1 MIPQAMQALM
11 VLCALFI
18 ASASATPCP
27 HPCKCFTTEN
37 GIQVA
42 NCTNL
47 PDQMTTAWPQKILR
61 IHFET
66 DRGTTV
72 MLKNKV
78 FKHFPRLTYLD
89 ITGGTIHYV
98 GNLAFDGL
106 PELVELN
113 LVGTGIRKLHRN
125 TFTSN
130 RKLAF
135 LSLSKNPRL
144 FVGPSFLASESITE
158 LDLSECGLT
167 TLKSVYF
174 KSLPNLK
181 YLFATKNDLK
191 VLGTQFGPPG
201 VKFVNLA
208 HNKIEYIYEDL
219 ETYKRLRTIDLTGN
233 PVNCT
238 CELSE
243 IDKKLSSRGVAFGNS
258 IMCNNTGKPLG
269 DMLEVCSDK
278 EMMGDDPMDMYQEDH
293 LLKIDKS
300 TIHSMEELEES
311 GSGSGSGDGEIIT
324 MIDIKSTAQTEIKD
338 VHNDTQINEVKN
350 NTQIEE
356 VLTKTHVNETFIV
369 PNIETTSIEPT
380 TAVYVSSKDVTEE
393 TTILPS
399 EEVMVHVQ
407 PTIHPSD
414 SNSSTMRSSMDRGIV
429 SQTIQAPE
437 DEENVQNKVA
447 EFLKSNV
454 GITGTAAILA
464 IVIIAIVYKA
474 VCLGKSRSHSTVA
487 CNDKSVELKDIKY
500 EAANTE
506 DTHNHRDDSPA
517 SSVEENLLGD
527 HDSDDEDDS
536 NGYNEDDMSST
547 LAMNGH
553 AQNGLLNSVMD
564 AVNNKE
570 EPSKSASDGQDVPT
584 KVIVKL
590 CETPKASRPI
600 TINNVH

>member
-1 MIPQAMQALM
+1 MTPQVMQTIIT
-11 VLCALFI
+11 LCALLI
-18 ASASATPCP
+18 ASTFATPCP

-42 NCTNL
+42 NCTDL
-47 PDQMTTAWPQKILR
+47 PDQITTTWPQKILR
-61 IHFET
+61 IHFDT
-66 DRGTTV
+66 DRESTV
-72 MLKNKV
+72 MLKNKA

-130 RKLAF
+130 QKLAF

-144 FVGPSFLASESITE
+144 FVGPSFLVSESITE
-158 LDLSECGLT
+158 LDLSECALT
-167 TLKSVYF
+167 TLKSIYF

-191 VLGTQFGPPG
+191 VLSSQFGPSG
-201 VKFVNLA
+201 VKYVNLA
-208 HNKIEYIYEDL
+208 HNKIEYINENL
-219 ETYKRLRTIDLTGN
+219 EAYKRLRTIDLTGN
-233 PVNCT
+233 PINCT

-243 IDKKLSSRGVAFGNS
+243 VDKKLSSRGVAFGNS
-258 IMCNNTGKPLG
+258 ITCNNTGKPLS

-278 EMMGDDPMDMYQEDH
+278 EMMGDDPMDMYREDH

-300 TIHSMEELEES
+300 MIRSVEEFDEF
-311 GSGSGSGDGEIIT
+311 GSGSGSGDGGFT
-324 MIDIKSTAQTEIKD
+324 MMDINYVTQTKIKN
-338 VHNDTQINEVKN
+338 VHNNTQIIEVKN

-356 VLTKTHVNETFIV
+356 VITKTHVNETFIV
-369 PNIETTSIEPT
+369 PKIETASLPT
-380 TAVYVSSKDVTEE
+380 TAVDVSSKDTTDE
-393 TTILPS
+393 TTILPA
-399 EEVMVHVQ
+399 EEVIVHVQ

-474 VCLGKSRSHSTVA
+474 VCLGKSRSHNIVA

-500 EAANTE
+500 EPANTE
-506 DTHNHRDDSPA
+506 DTHNQRDDSPA

-564 AVNNKE
+564 AVKNNE
-570 EPSKSASDGQDVPT
+570 EPTKTASGDQNVPT
-584 KVIVKL
+584 KVIVKM
-590 CETPKASRPI
+590 CETPKASKPI

>member
-1 MIPQAMQALM
+1 MIPQVMQALM

-18 ASASATPCP
+18 ASASAIPCP

-42 NCTNL
+42 NCTDL

-66 DRGTTV
+66 DRASTV
-72 MLKNKV
+72 MLKNKA

-113 LVGTGIRKLHRN
+113 LVGTGIRKLHPN
-125 TFTSN
+125 TFSNN

-144 FVGPSFLASESITE
+144 FVGPSFLVSESITE
-158 LDLSECGLT
+158 LDLSECALT

-191 VLGTQFGPPG
+191 VLGSQFGPSG

-219 ETYKRLRTIDLTGN
+219 EAYKRLRTIDLTGN

-258 IMCNNTGKPLG
+258 ITCNNTGKPLS

-300 TIHSMEELEES
+300 TIQSVEEFDES
-311 GSGSGSGDGEIIT
+311 GSGSGSGDGEIIMT
-324 MIDIKSTAQTEIKD
+324 DIKSTAQTEIKD
-338 VHNDTQINEVKN
+338 IHNNTQINEVKN
-350 NTQIEE
+350 NTQVEE
-356 VLTKTHVNETFIV
+356 VFTKTHVDETFIV
-369 PNIETTSIEPT
+369 PKIETTSVEPT
-380 TAVYVSSKDVTEE
+380 TAVDVSSKDTADE
-393 TTILPS
+393 TTILPT
-399 EEVMVHVQ
+399 EEVMVHIQ
-407 PTIHPSD
+407 PTVHPSD

-464 IVIIAIVYKA
+464 IIIIAIVYKA
-474 VCLGKSRSHSTVA
+474 VCLGKSRSHSIVA

-506 DTHNHRDDSPA
+506 DTHNQHEDSPA
-517 SSVEENLLGD
+517 SSVEDNLLGD
-527 HDSDDEDDS
+527 QDSDDEDDS

-553 AQNGLLNSVMD
+553 TQNGLLSSVMD
-564 AVNNKE
+564 AVKNNE
-570 EPSKSASDGQDVPT
+570 EPAKTASGGQDVPT
-584 KVIVKL
+584 KVIVKM
-590 CETPKASRPI
+590 CETPKASKPI